1 MSRCEI
7 RLLKLNSLGSLGIF
21 GSALQEISMFQ
32 CNESLPNMVSAP
44 SNSSEFILQAT
55 CSMYIKKNV
64 PKAFAIVSI
73 EFQLE

>member
-1 MSRCEI
+1 
-7 RLLKLNSLGSLGIF
+7 
-21 GSALQEISMFQ
+21 MFQ